1 MRKLSHEFADSLLA
15 RIRARAGR
23 ALTAREQAN
32 VRFAVQLAFGLINNT
47 ILNRPG
53 PFFLEQELFVENLV
67 RAFKLVSGYDELGRT
82 RGPRRRQAPARAK
95 RTRADRRMIDARGEA
110 RDEKIACDGLVWR
123 ARLLSRPRCGA
134 AQTLIE
140 ELAWAY
146 AITPGPAPPPPVDD
160 GTRHSLP
167 GSDRQFTLDQIR
179 NRMGPA
185 DWYPGDH
192 PSMPPIVAVGRE
204 AAGIWACSLCHYPNG
219 KGRPENA
226 SVVGLPK
233 EYFIQQMYD
242 FKNGLRESAEPRK
255 PNTPLMTGFAVA
267 MTDDEIRAAAEY
279 FSAMRWTPWIE
290 VVETDTVPKTR
301 IAGGMH
307 LKLEGAE
314 AGTEPLGQA
323 HRRVARQCRAHGA
336 LAQSALGLH
345 RLRAE
350 RLGRAR
356 RGARAQRQRR
366 RDRVHGLPRRESR
379 RPRDRAELARP

>member
-1 MRKLSHEFADSLLA
+1 LKGAYVALFGALA
-15 RIRARAGR
+15 
-23 ALTAREQAN
+23 
-32 VRFAVQLAFGLINNT
+32 
-47 ILNRPG
+47 
-53 PFFLEQELFVENLV
+53 
-67 RAFKLVSGYDELGRT
+67 
-82 RGPRRRQAPARAK
+82 
-95 RTRADRRMIDARGEA
+95 
-110 RDEKIACDGLVWR
+110 
-123 ARLLSRPRCGA
+123 CGA
-134 AQTLIE
+134 SAASAQSLVD

-146 AITPGPAPPPPVDD
+146 AITPGPAPAAPVDD

-167 GSDRQFTLDQIR
+167 GSDKQFTLDQIR

-233 EYFIQQMYD
+233 DYFIQQMYD

-255 PNTPLMTGFAVA
+255 PNTPLMTGFAAA

-290 VVETDTVPKTR
+290 VIETDTVPKTR

-314 AGTEPLGQA
+314 AGTEPLG
-323 HRRVARQCRAHGA
+323 RRIVESPVDAEHTELLRDPRSGFIAYVPKNSVARGEA
-336 LAQSALGLH
+336 LARDGNEGVTACTVCHGENLDGLAMIPS
-345 RLRAE
+345 LRGRSPSYIA
-350 RLGRAR
+350 RQLADMKLGRR
-356 RGARAQRQRR
+356 RGAWTPLMSPVVASL
-366 RDRVHGLPRRESR
+366 DADDILNLAAYLASLEPLP
-379 RPRDRAELARP
+379 

>member
-1 MRKLSHEFADSLLA
+1 L
-15 RIRARAGR
+15 
-23 ALTAREQAN
+23 
-32 VRFAVQLAFGLINNT
+32 
-47 ILNRPG
+47 
-53 PFFLEQELFVENLV
+53 
-67 RAFKLVSGYDELGRT
+67 
-82 RGPRRRQAPARAK
+82 
-95 RTRADRRMIDARGEA
+95 
-110 RDEKIACDGLVWR
+110 
-123 ARLLSRPRCGA
+123 GA
-134 AQTLIE
+134 AQTLVE
-140 ELAWAY
+140 QLAWAY
-146 AITPGPAPPPPVDD
+146 AITPGPAPPVPVDD

-233 EYFIQQMYD
+233 AYFIQQMYD
-242 FKNGLRESAEPRK
+242 FKNGLRASADPRK

-290 VVETDTVPKTR
+290 VKETDTVPRTR
-301 IAGGMH
+301 VAGGMH

-314 AGTEPLGQA
+314 AGVEPLG
-323 HRRVARQCRAHGA
+323 RRIVESPVDAEHTELLRNPRSGFIAYVPKGSVARGEA
-336 LAQSALGLH
+336 LARNGNGNGNAVACTICHGEDLDGLAIVPS
-345 RLRAE
+345 LR
-350 RLGRAR
+350 GRSPSYIARQLVDMKEGQR
-356 RGARAQRQRR
+356 RGAWTPLMAP
-366 RDRVHGLPRRESR
+366 VVAGLDADDILNLS
-379 RPRDRAELARP
+379 AYLASLEPLP